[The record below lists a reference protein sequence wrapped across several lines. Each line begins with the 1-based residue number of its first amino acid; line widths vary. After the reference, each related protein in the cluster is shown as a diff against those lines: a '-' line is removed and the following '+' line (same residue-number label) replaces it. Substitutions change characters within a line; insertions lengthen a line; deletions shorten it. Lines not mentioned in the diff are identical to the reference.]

1 MNEEF
6 KEDRAF
12 LAGVRSALESDAE
25 VDDRLLAALRLA
37 ALRERPGWTP
47 AAPKTPVR
55 TRAVLKVAASL
66 LVLAGLVGALVRVSV
81 RPTGVSTALRTIAF
95 IGEADA
101 DGFGDSGSPEPLS
114 GAEQLLALQDAPYYE
129 AVANEVDF
137 GDNSD
142 IEF

>member
-37 ALRERPGWTP
+37 ALRERPGRTP

-137 GDNSD
+137 GDNSGF
-142 IEF
+142 EF